1 MQGYIAKYL
10 TASRLTLVATASRLT
25 LVATSKFFYY
35 IGNGEIDGYAK
46 LIEGTMASVQ
56 CWLS

>member
-10 TASRLTLVATASRLT
+10 TASRLTLVH
-25 LVATSKFFYY
+25 VAISKFFYY